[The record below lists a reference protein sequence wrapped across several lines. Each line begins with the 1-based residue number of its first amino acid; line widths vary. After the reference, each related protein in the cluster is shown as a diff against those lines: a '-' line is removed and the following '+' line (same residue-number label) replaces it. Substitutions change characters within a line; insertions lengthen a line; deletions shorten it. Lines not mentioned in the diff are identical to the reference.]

1 MWKELRK
8 LLRHTAVY
16 GIGSLLTKFVGFLLI
31 PFYTHYLR
39 PSEYGVLELLDLTL
53 SLIALLVNVW
63 VTIPLVRFY
72 YEFPDESEKKKVV
85 STTLWAVAF
94 IAMCISSLALMF
106 PKNISIWLLKSPDYS
121 YYIKV
126 IAFSFFLNCLNS
138 VAWNYIRAKQRS
150 GLIVSLNLCGM
161 LLMLVL
167 NIFFVGYMKLGV
179 LGVLYGS
186 MIGTGTVTTILII
199 QTIREVGLRFDLH
212 KLGILAAFGA
222 PLVFTNI
229 GAFVLNF
236 SDRYF
241 LQHFSTVSVVGIY
254 ALGYKFGFMLSF
266 LVIQPFSMIW
276 SVRMYEIAEA
286 QNAKQIF
293 SKFSAY
299 FCLVLT
305 TAAIGLSVVIKD
317 VIGFMAAPDFRSA
330 YHIVPL
336 IALAYVFQGMAYY
349 LQTGMLIE
357 KKTIYMGIMG
367 FIGATINITLNFLLI
382 PTFKGMGAAWATA
395 LSFLAMAILAYAF
408 SQRTYPIPYRLS
420 KFFLPVILG
429 AAAYLLSTA
438 VKIPSAILAIP
449 IKLLVI
455 PIFWAALYL
464 LGYFDKEEVAK
475 AKSVVGN
482 LIARYRWGAATLPG
496 S

>member
-1 MWKELRK
+1 MWKELKK
-8 LLRHTAVY
+8 LLRHSAVY
-16 GIGSLLTKFVGFLLI
+16 GAGSLLTKLVGFLLI

-72 YEFPDESEKKKVV
+72 YEYPDDAEKKKVV

-94 IAMCISSLALMF
+94 IAMSVSSLALAF
-106 PKNISIWLLKSPDYS
+106 PKTISVWLLKSPDYS

-150 GLIVSLNLCGM
+150 VLIVSLNLCGM
-161 LLMLVL
+161 LLMLFL
-167 NIFFVGYMKLGV
+167 NIFFVGYLKLGV

-186 MIGTGTVTTILII
+186 ILGTGTVTVVLIT
-199 QTIREVGLRFDLH
+199 QTIREVGLRFDWH
-212 KLGILAAFGA
+212 KLRILAAFGA

-236 SDRYF
+236 SDRFF

-276 SVRMYEIAEA
+276 SVRMYEIAES
-286 QNAKQIF
+286 QNAKQMF
-293 SKFSAY
+293 SRFSAY

-336 IALAYVFQGMAYY
+336 IALAYVFQGLAYY

-357 KKTIYMGIMG
+357 KKTFYMGIMG
-367 FIGATINITLNFLLI
+367 FAAAVINIALNFLLI

-408 SQRTYPIPYRLS
+408 SQRTYRIPYRLS
-420 KFFLPVILG
+420 KFCLPLIVG
-429 AAAYLLSTA
+429 AAAYLVSTLI
-438 VKIPSAILAIP
+438 KIPSPVLAIP

-455 PIFWAALYL
+455 PLFWGILYL

-475 AKSVVGN
+475 VKSVLGT
-482 LIARYRWGAATLPG
+482 LLARYRWGAATLPG

>member
-1 MWKELRK
+1 
-8 LLRHTAVY
+8 
-16 GIGSLLTKFVGFLLI
+16 
-31 PFYTHYLR
+31 
-39 PSEYGVLELLDLTL
+39 
-53 SLIALLVNVW
+53 
-63 VTIPLVRFY
+63 
-72 YEFPDESEKKKVV
+72 
-85 STTLWAVAF
+85 
-94 IAMCISSLALMF
+94 
-106 PKNISIWLLKSPDYS
+106 
-121 YYIKV
+121 
-126 IAFSFFLNCLNS
+126 

-367 FIGATINITLNFLLI
+367 FIGATINIALNFLLI
-382 PTFKGMGAAWATA
+382 PSFKGMGAAWATA

-455 PIFWAALYL
+455 PIFWVALYL

>member
-1 MWKELRK
+1 MWKELKK

-16 GIGSLLTKFVGFLLI
+16 GVGSLLAKMVGFLLI

-39 PSEYGVLELLDLTL
+39 PNEYGILELLDLTL

-72 YEFPDESEKKKVV
+72 YEFQDEAEKKKVV

-94 IAMCISSLALMF
+94 IAMSVSSLALIF
-106 PKNISIWLLKSPDYS
+106 PRTISIWLLKSPDYS
-121 YYIKV
+121 YYVKV
-126 IAFSFFLNCLNS
+126 IAISFFLNCLNS

-150 GLIVSLNLCGM
+150 VLIVSMNLCGM
-161 LLMLVL
+161 VLMLIL
-167 NIFFVGYMKLGV
+167 NILFVGYFKLGV

-186 MIGTGTVTTILII
+186 MIGTGAVTVVLVM
-199 QTIREVGLRFDLH
+199 QTIREVGLRFDWH
-212 KLGILAAFGA
+212 KLRLLAAFGA

-236 SDRYF
+236 SDRFF

-305 TAAIGLSVVIKD
+305 SAAIGLSVIIKD
-317 VIGFMAAPDFRSA
+317 VIGIMAAPDFRSA

-336 IALAYVFQGMAYY
+336 IALAYVFQGLAYY
-349 LQTGMLIE
+349 LQTGMLIQ
-357 KKTIYMGIMG
+357 KKTLYMGIMG
-367 FIGATINITLNFLLI
+367 FTGAVINIVLNFLLI

-408 SQRTYPIPYRLS
+408 SQKTYEIPYQLS
-420 KFFLPVILG
+420 KFCLPVLLG
-429 AAAYLLSTA
+429 CAVYLISTTI
-438 VKIPSAILAIP
+438 KIPSLILAIP
-449 IKLLVI
+449 IKLLLI
-455 PIFWAALYL
+455 PVFWGVLYL
-464 LGYFDKEEVAK
+464 LGFFDKDEVAK
-475 AKSVVGN
+475 AKAVLST